1 MKAGTSREIPLG
13 LPSNLPKAFRMPSLI
28 VLVGFLTT
36 FGIIRAITLMI
47 RVGVGPLHN
56 VSAGGLHIHHMVWGI
71 LILLAVG
78 YIWLV
83 PLASIETPIPKWVSC
98 VTACVYG
105 IGAALTLDEFALWL
119 NFRDVYWER
128 QGLESVDAAGLFVA
142 LVAISI
148 WGGPFVGSLSTD
160 LLRKLR
166 ARIHFFPMREPAA

>member
-1 MKAGTSREIPLG
+1 MPGNLLMK
-13 LPSNLPKAFRMPSLI
+13 FRIPSLI
-28 VLVGFLTT
+28 VLVVFLTT
-36 FGIIRAITLMI
+36 FGIIRAVTFMI
-47 RVGVGPLHN
+47 RVGVGPFHN

-83 PLASIETPIPKWVSC
+83 PLGSLETPIPGWVSC
-98 VTACVYG
+98 VTACAYG

-128 QGLESVDAAGLFVA
+128 QGLESVDAAALFVA

-148 WGGPFVGSLSTD
+148 WGGP
-160 LLRKLR
+160 LLIAPASYLLCKLR
-166 ARIHFFPMREPAA
+166 ARIHFLPTREPAT

>member
-1 MKAGTSREIPLG
+1 MTNRECLKHARNLLRKSR
-13 LPSNLPKAFRMPSLI
+13 NPSLI
-28 VLVGFLTT
+28 VLVVFLTT
-36 FGIIRAITLMI
+36 FGIIRAITSMI
-47 RVGVGPLHN
+47 LVGVAPFHN

-83 PLASIETPIPKWVSC
+83 PLGSAERPIPRWVSC

-105 IGAALTLDEFALWL
+105 VGAALTLDEFALWL
-119 NFRDVYWER
+119 NFRDVYWEG

-148 WGGPFVGSLSTD
+148 WGGPLLGALASY

-166 ARIHFFPMREPAA
+166 VRIHFLPMREPAA